1 MSLYNKTLLTTK
13 GLLMLSQAQT
23 GHTFEVTKVK
33 LGSGFPSDGNI
44 RVLTDV
50 ISPQMTLPI
59 QCVEV
64 LGTGQINVTAGL
76 TNVGLTKGFIAREL
90 GVFARVDG
98 GTEQLYAYTY
108 VQEGN
113 YADYIPSDD
122 GINIVNE
129 TVDIS
134 VIVDDAENVMLEVSI
149 PSTIGIGIVRKGK
162 GYRIFHDGTI
172 NLNGRLRKSD
182 DYADG
187 VWTINFP
194 HAFDCESVV
203 VSPELYN
210 IAGAEI
216 PTLAILDKTTTQ
228 CKVKASAPCEG
239 LSWVAVGRTL
249 DDVIRYGSFSYG
261 AGAKIGH

>member
-64 LGTGQINVTAGL
+64 IGTGQINVTAGL

-122 GINIVNE
+122 GINVINE
-129 TVDIS
+129 TVDIAI
-134 VIVDDAENVMLEVSI
+134 IVDDAENVMLEVSI

-228 CKVKASAPCEG
+228 CKIKASAPSEG

-249 DDVIRYGSFSYG
+249 DDVIKYGSFSYG

>member
-44 RVLTDV
+44 RILTDV

-98 GTEQLYAYTY
+98 GAEQLYAYTY

-113 YADYIPSDD
+113 FADYIPSDD

-249 DDVIRYGSFSYG
+249 DDVIKYGSFSYG
-261 AGAKIGH
+261 AGVKFGH

>member
-1 MSLYNKTLLTTK
+1 M
-13 GLLMLSQAQT
+13 
-23 GHTFEVTKVK
+23 
-33 LGSGFPSDGNI
+33 
-44 RVLTDV
+44 
-50 ISPQMTLPI
+50 

-76 TNVGLTKGFIAREL
+76 TNLGLTKGFIAREL

-113 YADYIPSDD
+113 FADYIPSDD

-134 VIVDDAENVMLEVSI
+134 VIVSDAENVILDVTI
-149 PSTIGIGIVRKGK
+149 PSTIGIGVVRKGK

-172 NLNGRLRKSD
+172 NLNGRLRKAES
-182 DYADG
+182 YSNG
-187 VWTINFP
+187 IWTINFP
-194 HAFDCESVV
+194 QAFDCESVV

-216 PTLAILDKTTTQ
+216 PTLAILDKTPTQ
-228 CKVKASAPCEG
+228 CKVKASAPSEG

-249 DDVIRYGSFSYG
+249 DDVIKYGSFSYG